1 MHLYVSPESPWTIRA
16 AAQMIL
22 VTHIGA
28 AGVGLLSGAGALVL
42 QKGGRGHRL
51 AGNVFFVSMLV
62 MSAIGT
68 CVAPFLPQRGS
79 IIGGAFTFYLVATA
93 WATVRRKAGTVG
105 IFEIGS
111 TLFALAIAAAG
122 VTFGIKASNSPSGIL
137 DGTPSAPYFVFSAI
151 SGLAAALDL
160 RMVLRRGIVGAH
172 RIVRHLWRMCVALLI
187 TVFSFF
193 LGQSQIFPA
202 FIRDSSVLYVPEV
215 AVLVLLIFWMLRV
228 SISNRY
234 KEVTT
239 YSQVRQHR
247 GARPSEGA

>member
-1 MHLYVSPESPWTIRA
+1 LGDTR
-16 AAQMIL
+16 
-22 VTHIGA
+22 
-28 AGVGLLSGAGALVL
+28 
-42 QKGGRGHRL
+42 
-51 AGNVFFVSMLV
+51 
-62 MSAIGT
+62 
-68 CVAPFLPQRGS
+68 CGS
-79 IIGGAFTFYLVATA
+79 DEATFYLVATA

-122 VTFGIKASNSPSGIL
+122 VTFGIEASNSPSGIL
-137 DGTPSAPYFVFSAI
+137 DGTPSAPYFVFSTI

-187 TVFSFF
+187 TAISFF

-202 FIRDSSVLYVPEV
+202 FVRDSSVLYVPEV

-234 KEVTT
+234 KQVTVLVGLPRT
-239 YSQVRQHR
+239 SD
-247 GARPSEGA
+247 S